1 MNLYNEYVKNIKY
14 NGFGIAEGCAKDII
28 TLINLYDI
36 SKDNLYKDKI
46 DEIIKD
52 ILLKKS
58 NQKLYEIGLWDGVLG
73 LSLAIDIVSSYF
85 KTNEYNRINERIYDN
100 LKPIIEYWLNIDS
113 YNLSLDYLNG
123 FSGIILYIGNH
134 SIAKRD
140 NKLIEST
147 QKKIVELLDESIMD
161 KFIVSKKSDLYYL
174 DSKYNEDENYIILGL
189 AHGITGFLI
198 SINSIMSLA
207 DYNTRKKIVSFNYY
221 IEKLFLDNFFDKQ
234 KKLQV
239 PLSLKVVNQNS
250 YKVFSNKDLNINELS
265 WCYGIIGIGIY
276 VFKISG
282 SVELKEKIA
291 KEINKE
297 ISKILIK
304 NSDNGYDKDL
314 CICHGYSAIFYFY
327 NFMCSSGEKSHNFIK
342 YLKNSLNNKDYKNDF
357 LVGIEGIVLTINALE
372 ANKRF
377 LGDFLLGY

>member
-1 MNLYNEYVKNIKY
+1 M
-14 NGFGIAEGCAKDII
+14 
-28 TLINLYDI
+28 
-36 SKDNLYKDKI
+36 
-46 DEIIKD
+46 
-52 ILLKKS
+52 
-58 NQKLYEIGLWDGVLG
+58 
-73 LSLAIDIVSSYF
+73 
-85 KTNEYNRINERIYDN
+85 
-100 LKPIIEYWLNIDS
+100 NIDS